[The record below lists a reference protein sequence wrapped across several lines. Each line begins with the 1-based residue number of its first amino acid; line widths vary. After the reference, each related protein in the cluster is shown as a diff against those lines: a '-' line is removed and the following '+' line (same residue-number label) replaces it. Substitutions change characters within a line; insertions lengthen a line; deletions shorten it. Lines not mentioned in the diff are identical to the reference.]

1 MHGARGD
8 VYDSGDGEGITQQ
21 QYVYNIYVAQ
31 TKRMTG
37 KDSETGS
44 WHTRYHKCGIINVQ
58 FFPWGF

>member
-1 MHGARGD
+1 MYKGHGEM
-8 VYDSGDGEGITQQ
+8 YDSDDGEGTQQ
-21 QYVYNIYVAQ
+21 QYVYNIYVVQ